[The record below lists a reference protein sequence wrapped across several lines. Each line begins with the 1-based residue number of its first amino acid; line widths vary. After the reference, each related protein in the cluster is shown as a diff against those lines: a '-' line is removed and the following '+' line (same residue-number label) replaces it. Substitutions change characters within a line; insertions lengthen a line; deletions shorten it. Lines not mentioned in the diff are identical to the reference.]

1 MIYLRKVIR
10 LPFLIAISALLFLS
24 ACSDPEFE
32 KASSSLKAAEAD
44 LGNLEAALNPSN
56 ISQSAITLPN
66 LRYLKQYAAAVRRIN
81 PQMSELVSTLEAEG
95 TNKGGSYLF
104 LRQRLN
110 TAQALFDT
118 DAERSRNAAISAS
131 TEAIA
136 VSLAAKPDAFNDSLI
151 DVINVLADMSK
162 GELPKFKFGET
173 EDKSM
178 PPTQHLVG
186 NPRYGSWNSGSGGSF
201 WAWYGQYR
209 LFSDVLGWRSGYR
222 YNQDYWYRSRSGSY
236 YGDVGRHYYGT
247 NANNNSWRKAGLKQP
262 SIKSNKASPAAVKS
276 FKSTKRLSTYA
287 PRTKQAPRAM
297 AKTYAAKN
305 VSSYSNARSSP
316 SRTGGYGGRSGGK

>member
-1 MIYLRKVIR
+1 MIHFRKVIQ

-32 KASSSLKAAEAD
+32 KASSSLKAAEVD
-44 LGNLEAALNPSN
+44 LGNLEVALNPSN
-56 ISQSAITLPN
+56 ISQAAVTLPN
-66 LRYLKQYAAAVRRIN
+66 LQYLKQYAAAVRRIN
-81 PQMSELVSTLEAEG
+81 PDMKELVSTLEAEG

-104 LRQRLN
+104 LKQRLD
-110 TAQALFDT
+110 AAKHLFAT
-118 DAERSRNAAISAS
+118 DAEKSRTAAISAS

-136 VSLAAKPDAFNDSLI
+136 VSHASKPDVFNDSLI
-151 DVINVLADMSK
+151 DVVNVLADMSK
-162 GELPKFKFGET
+162 GALPKLKFGAT
-173 EDKSM
+173 EDKTM

-186 NPRYGSWNSGSGGSF
+186 NPRYGSWNSGSGGSI

-247 NANNNSWRKAGLKQP
+247 GKNNNTWRKAGLKQP
-262 SIKSNKASPAAVKS
+262 SVKSNKASPAAVKS

-287 PRTKQAPRAM
+287 PRTKQAPKAM

-316 SRTGGYGGRSGGK
+316 SRTGGFGRRSGGK